1 MRQKESHS
9 RDTGRREHWRCGAQ
23 VARNRLEVK
32 VELLPERV
40 SSLVDPVAKVLSDSS
55 EECQAFLAV
64 PLK

>member
-1 MRQKESHS
+1 
-9 RDTGRREHWRCGAQ
+9 
-23 VARNRLEVK
+23 